1 MKIETKNNETFIA
14 DITETKQGH
23 KVEVFDLN
31 VLVSIQG
38 IELRASEIHD
48 MLTAP
53 KPPTKNARI
62 EYVKNQI
69 TTQIASI
76 DKAGFGYL
84 GTVLRV
90 AIFSNDLT
98 KDQWDRICHEFDRQN
113 PEKSWKIVS
122 QLD

>member
-31 VLVSIQG
+31 VLLSIQG

-53 KPPTKNARI
+53 EPPMKNTR
-62 EYVKNQI
+62 KNP
-69 TTQIASI
+69 
-76 DKAGFGYL
+76 K
-84 GTVLRV
+84 
-90 AIFSNDLT
+90 
-98 KDQWDRICHEFDRQN
+98 
-113 PEKSWKIVS
+113 
-122 QLD
+122 